1 MSVFQTADGR
11 WIVGGERSG
20 SEYKGFLGW
29 RDCVIQLT
37 ESGATE
43 RSIDYLNA
51 FRDYALEH
59 SKLGEPIMP
68 PSVQIW
74 ISNNG
79 ATSAVQAD
87 DMSVDGNDFTIC
99 GIKWNGTSWDYSGAG
114 QGSGGGG
121 EGGGSGGEAALI
133 VHRVNQNP
141 NTRKAQEPGGAL
153 RADPTGTWLDAK
165 GEDIMAALM
174 AGRGVWLEASV
185 EGSLEYSPLAL
196 AAKNPTEN
204 EATSLA
210 FIFSIAGTESYFS
223 GLPNEYPVIG

>member
-37 ESGATE
+37 QSGATE

-59 SKLGEPIMP
+59 SRLGEPIMP

-79 ATSAVQAD
+79 STSAVQAD
-87 DMSVDGNDFTIC
+87 DMSVDGNNFTIC
-99 GIKWNGTSWDYSGAG
+99 GIEWNGTSWDYSGAG
-114 QGSGGGG
+114 GS
-121 EGGGSGGEAALI
+121 GGGSGGGDSGGGGSLI
-133 VHRVNQNP
+133 VHLTGENLTADKTFGEIETALNNGVMVFFAQTTPIGFTQYGPIDTFSPGAAMGGFSAAFAFGSQSYLSQNTDP
-141 NTRKAQEPGGAL
+141 TASDYPFFVDGGA
-153 RADPTGTWLDAK
+153 G
-165 GEDIMAALM
+165 
-174 AGRGVWLEASV
+174 
-185 EGSLEYSPLAL
+185 
-196 AAKNPTEN
+196 
-204 EATSLA
+204 
-210 FIFSIAGTESYFS
+210 
-223 GLPNEYPVIG
+223 

>member
-121 EGGGSGGEAALI
+121 EGGGSG
-133 VHRVNQNP
+133 
-141 NTRKAQEPGGAL
+141 
-153 RADPTGTWLDAK
+153 
-165 GEDIMAALM
+165 
-174 AGRGVWLEASV
+174 
-185 EGSLEYSPLAL
+185 EGSLIVNITPVS
-196 AAKNPTEN
+196 
-204 EATSLA
+204 
-210 FIFSIAGTESYFS
+210 GTEARADKTWGEIQTAFDSGRPVFMNLQQLGHCPVYLCANQNGAYGLRYFVYNS
-223 GLPNEYPVIG
+223 ASITAANALVVNEGATADDYPVITSGGGGGGNG

>member
-20 SEYKGFLGW
+20 SEYKGFLDW

-121 EGGGSGGEAALI
+121 EGGGSGGEGNLI
-133 VHRVNQNP
+133 V
-141 NTRKAQEPGGAL
+141 TLSGGDKT
-153 RADPTGTWLDAK
+153 ADKTC
-165 GEDIMAALM
+165 GEI
-174 AGRGVWLEASV
+174 ES
-185 EGSLEYSPLAL
+185 AL
-196 AAKNPTEN
+196 AAGHSVYILG
-204 EATSLA
+204 ATSEESSYLPVVSC
-210 FIFSIAGTESYFS
+210 IYLTEPLEGYKCSYFS
-223 GLPNEYPVIG
+223 YRGKTLKFNANSPSATEYPSFSGGIS